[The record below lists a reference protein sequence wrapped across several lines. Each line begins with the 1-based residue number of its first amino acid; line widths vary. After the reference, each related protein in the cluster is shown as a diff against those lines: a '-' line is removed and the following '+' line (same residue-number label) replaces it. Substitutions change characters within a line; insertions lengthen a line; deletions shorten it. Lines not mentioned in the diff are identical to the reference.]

1 MIGLFPFI
9 FKSGASALAMMTIQ
23 EVLKRSGSDPA
34 KQATT
39 TTKVQGS
46 SMGYDIVG
54 AELESLIAGL
64 DDDDMGGIGSEESL
78 LDALSVSGAGT
89 TDIIGAVRRAR
100 KQGAAQAVAA
110 IANRNAGAVVDRGV
124 SKRRRMPI
132 GFAPTNIAAASSGTV
147 PGQPQNLFRTER
159 LVIPSDIAFD
169 LGITDLKVGNQSQF
183 AQSNE
188 VPAVLF
194 SEVAINTGVEFD
206 TAEVG
211 NQISIICR
219 NKDTVNAVEFT
230 AAAVGTVAK

>member
-1 MIGLFPFI
+1 MSF
-9 FKSGASALAMMTIQ
+9 
-23 EVLKRSGSDPA
+23 
-34 KQATT
+34 
-39 TTKVQGS
+39 
-46 SMGYDIVG
+46 DIVG
-54 AELESLIAGL
+54 ASLENLIAGL
-64 DDDDMGGIGSEESL
+64 DDDSFGGIGSDESL
-78 LDALSVSGAGT
+78 LDALSISGSGT
-89 TDIIGAVRRAR
+89 TDIIGAAERR
-100 KQGAAQAVAA
+100 GAQKAVAA
-110 IANRNAGAVVDRGV
+110 IAAKRGAAVVDRGV

-132 GFAPTNIAAASSGTV
+132 GFAPTAIAAASSGTI

-219 NKDTVNAVEFT
+219 NKDAVNAIEFT

>member
-1 MIGLFPFI
+1 MIGLLPFI
-9 FKSGASALAMMTIQ
+9 FKTGASALAFMTVT
-23 EVLKRSGSDPA
+23 EALKRSGSDPA

-39 TTKVQGS
+39 TKVAGNMS
-46 SMGYDIVG
+46 FDIVG
-54 AELESLIAGL
+54 ASLENLIAGL
-64 DDDDMGGIGSEESL
+64 DDDSFGGIGSDESL
-78 LDALSVSGAGT
+78 LDALSISGSGT
-89 TDIIGAVRRAR
+89 TDIIGAAERR
-100 KQGAAQAVAA
+100 GAQKAVAA
-110 IANRNAGAVVDRGV
+110 IAAKRGAAVVDRGV

-132 GFAPTNIAAASSGTV
+132 GFAPTAIAAASSGTI

-219 NKDTVNAVEFT
+219 NKDAVNAIEFT

>member
-1 MIGLFPFI
+1 MIGLLPFI
-9 FKSGASALAMMTIQ
+9 FKTGASALAFMTMQ
-23 EVLKRSGSDPA
+23 EIFKRSGSDPA
-34 KQATT
+34 KHAT
-39 TTKVQGS
+39 TTKVQGTH
-46 SMGYDIVG
+46 MGFDIVG
-54 AELESLIAGL
+54 AGLEGLIAGL
-64 DDDDMGGIGSEESL
+64 DDDDFGGIGDDSAL
-78 LDALSVSGAGT
+78 LDALSVSGSGT
-89 TDIIGAVRRAR
+89 HDIIGAAERR
-100 KQGAAQAVAA
+100 GAAKAVAA
-110 IANRNAGAVVDRGV
+110 IKSRSAAAVVDRGV

>member
-1 MIGLFPFI
+1 MIGLLPFI
-9 FKSGASALAMMTIQ
+9 FKTGASALAFMTMQ
-23 EVLKRSGSDPA
+23 EVFRRSGADPA

-39 TTKVQGS
+39 TKVQGT
-46 SMGYDIVG
+46 SMGYDIIG
-54 AELESLIAGL
+54 AGLESLIAGL
-64 DDDDMGGIGSEESL
+64 DDDMGGIGSEEAL
-78 LDALSVSGAGT
+78 LDALSVSGSGT
-89 TDIIGAVRRAR
+89 TDIIGAAEARGAR
-100 KQGAAQAVAA
+100 KAVAA
-110 IANRNAGAVVDRGV
+110 IAAKRGAAVVDRGV
-124 SKRRRMPI
+124 SKRRKMPI
-132 GFAPTNIAAASSGTV
+132 GFAPTSIAAGSSGTI

-169 LGITDLKVGNQSQF
+169 LGVTDLKVGNQSQF

-188 VPAVLF
+188 VPAVIF

-211 NQISIICR
+211 NQISLICR